1 MNFNSIRHKLV
12 LAISLFIALLL
23 ALIALGTYH
32 YFRHTTQK
40 LISDQQ
46 FTLISS
52 IAGHLDN
59 SIRTAHTSLI
69 NVAKDPPPDVVSDT
83 KATQKWLAD
92 RPALIAYFTH
102 SLAVLDK
109 NGTMVA
115 SMPVRADQYGTSLA
129 HRDYFKKSISS
140 GKPFISAPFVTVM
153 NDHPVVMMTALI
165 RAADGSVTG
174 VLCGGVDL
182 LEKQGIVASLRQTRI
197 GSSGYL
203 YLFATDRTIIVH
215 PDPALVMRQDVKPG
229 ENKMFDRALEGF
241 EGSGETINSKGE
253 RFLSS
258 FAHLQN
264 TDWILASNYPAA
276 EAYQPITRFRN
287 YFLIT
292 MIVALLAAVALAWKL
307 GIGISRPLSGYIE
320 QFTDLAQ
327 PESDKRQRLDESRS
341 DELGLLA
348 ASFNMLLNEVQRRER
363 DLTESELR
371 FRNIFEESPD
381 AYTLLCVGVFID
393 CNKAAEALF
402 RCDRKQICG
411 QTPVQLSPER
421 QPDGRLSTAVYSE
434 KIAETFRNGINS
446 FEWRHRRLDGSEFW
460 ADISVSILTLHGQ
473 TLLFSSLRD
482 ITPRKLAEETQRKL
496 ARAVEQS
503 PVTIVI
509 TDTMGT
515 IEFVNP
521 RFTELTG
528 YSAEEAIGENPRLL
542 KSGVTPPEVYVDLWS
557 TISEGKKWEGDFV
570 NKSKDGTLFW
580 EHAVISALLDET
592 GAITHYLAIKEDI
605 TEKKIIMEEL
615 TSARDK
621 AEAANLAKSQFLATM
636 SHEIRT
642 PMNGVIGM
650 TGLLLESDL
659 TEEQRQYTEIVNKS
673 GENLLALINDILD
686 FSKIEAGKLD
696 IEILDFDIRTTM
708 KETAE
713 MLTLRASQAGLGLN
727 CHIDPAVPEHL
738 KGDPGRIRQIITNL
752 VGNAVKFTPQGEIVI
767 SAALISEK
775 NGFVVIRFEVKDT
788 GIGIP
793 EERRAAIFA
802 PFTQVDGS
810 TTRKYGGTGL
820 GLAICKQLTEL
831 MGGEIGIESEEGKG
845 STFWFT
851 ARLEKQTSGV
861 SCMPEVGIKT
871 PDVLVKPK
879 ETKIPVADGIA
890 ADPMPMATLRI
901 LLVEDNIINQKV
913 AQSILGRLG
922 CKADAA
928 ANGLEAVRALELINY
943 DIVLMDCQMPEMD
956 GYEATAMVRNPES
969 KVLNHKVPIIAMTA
983 NAMKGDREQ
992 CIEAGMDD
1000 YLTKPVK
1007 KADLAVMLERWGA
1020 K

>member
-1 MNFNSIRHKLV
+1 MKFNSIRHKLV

-32 YFRHTTQK
+32 YFRHTTKK

-59 SIRTAHTSLI
+59 SIRTAHTALI
-69 NVAKDPPPDVVSDT
+69 NVAKETPPDIVSNAN
-83 KATQKWLAD
+83 ATQKWLAD
-92 RPALIAYFTH
+92 HPALFAYFTH
-102 SLAVLDK
+102 SLVVLDK
-109 NGTMVA
+109 NGIMVA

-129 HRDYFKKSISS
+129 HRDYFQKSISS

-215 PDPALVMRQDVKPG
+215 PDPALVMKQSVKPG
-229 ENKMFDRALEGF
+229 INKMFDRALEGF
-241 EGSGETINSKGE
+241 EGSGETINSKGQHM
-253 RFLSS
+253 LVS
-258 FAHLQN
+258 FAHLQS
-264 TDWILASNYPAA
+264 TDWILAANYPAA

-287 YFLIT
+287 FFLLT
-292 MIVALLAAVALAWKL
+292 MFVALLASVALAWKL
-307 GIGISRPLSGYIE
+307 GIGISRPLAGYIE

-348 ASFNMLLNEVQRRER
+348 ASFNMLLNEVQRREH

-381 AYTLLCVGVFID
+381 AYTLMCVGIFID
-393 CNKAAEALF
+393 CNRAAEALF

-411 QTPVQLSPER
+411 QTPEQFSPER
-421 QPDGRLSTAVYSE
+421 QPDGRLSSAVYSE
-434 KIAETFRNGINS
+434 KIAEAFRIGINS

-482 ITPRKLAEETQRKL
+482 ITLRKLAEETQRKL

-542 KSGVTPPEVYVDLWS
+542 KSGVTPPEVYADLWS
-557 TISEGKKWEGDFV
+557 TIAEGKKWEGDFV

-592 GAITHYLAIKEDI
+592 GTITHYLAIKEDI
-605 TEKKIIMEEL
+605 TEKKKIMEEL

-621 AEAANLAKSQFLATM
+621 AEAATLAKSQFLATM

-650 TGLLLESDL
+650 TGLLLESNL
-659 TEEQRQYTEIVNKS
+659 TEEQRQYAEIVNKS

-696 IEILDFDIRTTM
+696 IEILDFDIRTTLE
-708 KETAE
+708 ETAE
-713 MLTLRASQAGLGLN
+713 MLALQASQAGLGLS
-727 CHIDPAVPEHL
+727 CHIDPAVPEYL

-767 SAALISEK
+767 SAALISEE
-775 NGFVVIRFEVKDT
+775 NGFVDIRFEVKDT

-820 GLAICKQLTEL
+820 GLAICKQLIEL

-851 ARLEKQTSGV
+851 ARFEKQTSGV
-861 SCMPEVGIKT
+861 SCRPDVGIKT
-871 PDVLVKPK
+871 PDVSADVK
-879 ETKIPVADGIA
+879 ETKIPAVDDIA
-890 ADPMPMATLRI
+890 ANRMSMTNLRI

-956 GYEATAMVRNPES
+956 GYEATAIIRNPES

-992 CIEAGMDD
+992 CIDAGMDD

-1007 KADLAVMLERWGA
+1007 KDDLAVMLERWGA